1 MIPKNNSLVELHYLL
16 SDRATL
22 FPIGRRE
29 RAIVVNEIIRVSS
42 RLHIINDEGS
52 RKRGF

>member
-16 SDRATL
+16 SNRATL
-22 FPIGRRE
+22 FLIGRRE
-29 RAIVVNEIIRVSS
+29 RVVVINEIIRVSS
-42 RLHIINDEGS
+42 RLRIIDDKGS